1 MQTVYYSF
9 VRMLLASLLSIQLVL
24 SGAARTSRQGTARRA
39 GTTDSHEGMTISV
52 DPWTQPSQ
60 YKEKFPKKSPLS
72 GGVVAL
78 HVSFRNTSDQS
89 IKVDLQRIR
98 LLLVLD
104 EENRQELAPLT
115 AEDVADT
122 VLLSKENGKDPT
134 TRRNPLPIPVGKP
147 RPSRDANW
155 TNLKEACQNAGV
167 PSGVVAARG
176 SVEGLIYFDLRGEVE
191 LLKNAHLYIPNLVTM
206 NDNHPLLYFDIALG
220 HSSSD

>member
-1 MQTVYYSF
+1 MPIF
-9 VRMLLASLLSIQLVL
+9 LASLLSFELAF
-24 SGAARTSRQGTARRA
+24 SGAAQTPPQGTTPR
-39 GTTDSHEGMTISV
+39 GGITDSHEGMTISV

-78 HVSFRNTSDQS
+78 RVSFRNTSDQS
-89 IKVDLQRIR
+89 IKVELRRMR
-98 LLLVLD
+98 LLVTLD
-104 EENRQELAPLT
+104 EENRQELEPLT

-134 TRRNPLPIPVGKP
+134 ARRNPLPIPVGKP
-147 RPSRDANW
+147 RTSRDANW
-155 TNLKEACQNAGV
+155 TNFKDACQNAAV
-167 PSGVVAARG
+167 PSSVVAARE

-206 NDNHPLLYFDIALG
+206 NDNHPLLYFDIDLG
-220 HSSSD
+220 HSSSN

>member
-9 VRMLLASLLSIQLVL
+9 MRIFLPSLLCFELVF
-24 SGAARTSRQGTARRA
+24 SGTAQTSPQSTTPRV
-39 GTTDSHEGMTISV
+39 GITDSHEGMTIGV

-78 HVSFRNTSDQS
+78 RVSFRNNSDQS
-89 IKVDLQRIR
+89 IKVDLRRIR
-98 LLLVLD
+98 LLVTLD
-104 EENRQELAPLT
+104 EENRQELEPLT

-134 TRRNPLPIPVGKP
+134 VRRNPLPIPAGKP
-147 RPSRDANW
+147 RTSRDANW
-155 TNLKEACQNAGV
+155 TSFKDACQNAGL
-167 PSGVVAARG
+167 PSSVVAARG

-206 NDNHPLLYFDIALG
+206 NDNHPLLYFDIDLG

>member
-1 MQTVYYSF
+1 MQTVYYSL
-9 VRMLLASLLSIQLVL
+9 VRMLLVSLLSFQLMIP
-24 SGAARTSRQGTARRA
+24 GAERTSRQGTATRA
-39 GTTDSHEGMTISV
+39 GITDSHEGMTIGV

-78 HVSFRNTSDQS
+78 RVSFRNTSDQS

-122 VLLSKENGKDPT
+122 VLLSRENGKDPT
-134 TRRNPLPIPVGKP
+134 SRRNPLPIPVGKP

-155 TNLKEACQNAGV
+155 TNLKDACQNAGI

-176 SVEGLIYFDLRGEVE
+176 SVEGLNYFDLRGEVE
-191 LLKNAHLYIPNLVTM
+191 RLKNAHLYIPNLVTM
-206 NDNHPLLYFDIALG
+206 NDNHPLLYFDLDLG
-220 HSSSD
+220 HSSSG

>member
-9 VRMLLASLLSIQLVL
+9 MRIRLASLLSVQLVF
-24 SGAARTSRQGTARRA
+24 SAAAQNAHPGTATRA
-39 GTTDSHEGMTISV
+39 AIEDSHEGMTIGV
-52 DPWTQPSQ
+52 DPWTQSSQ

-78 HVSFRNTSDQS
+78 RVSFRNTSDQS

-104 EENRQELAPLT
+104 EENRQELEPLT

-155 TNLKEACQNAGV
+155 TNLKDACQNAGV

-176 SVEGLIYFDLRGEVE
+176 TVEGLMYFDLRGEVE

-206 NDNHPLLYFDIALG
+206 NDNHPLLYFDIDLG
-220 HSSSD
+220 HSSSN